1 MQSRAQAIQALFEML
16 ADQPV
21 IVCNGFP
28 SREAQKI
35 KDRAGTFY
43 MIGSMGVAASIGLG
57 LALAKPD
64 QQVVV
69 FDGDGNVL
77 MGMGTLATIG
87 ALRPKNL
94 THVVFDN
101 EVYGTT
107 GNQPSYSR
115 VVRLDHVAKA
125 AGYATVERVWERE
138 DIMYE
143 FKHMLEHDG
152 PHFLLIKVN
161 EQIEDADRVA
171 LDPPEITKRFSCGRG
186 TRENVKL
193 MILLN
198 PGPVNVSDRVRNAL
212 MGPDI
217 CHRESECAELIGNVR
232 RKLLEAFVPGAE
244 SDYTAILLTG
254 SGTAAVEASIMSC
267 LPPGKRLIH
276 VNNGVYG
283 ERISSIIATQRL
295 GIAEIKYKWDTPP
308 DPDTILR
315 SLKQE
320 PSAHGVVMC
329 TMKRRWGFS
338 TRFMKLPNTSIA
350 VGASLSLMPSAGWAG
365 NPWILPVVTCTWWP
379 EPREMHSGISG
390 VSFVLVR
397 KGFMKNV
404 LKYPKR
410 GWYLNLGLLHGAGKR
425 HGPLYAGRPGVC
437 RVR

>member
-1 MQSRAQAIQALFEML
+1 MRPEEGVMQSRAQAIQALFEIL

-35 KDRAGTFY
+35 QDRASTFY

-77 MGMGTLATIG
+77 MGMGTLATVG

-138 DIMYE
+138 DIIYE
-143 FKHMLEHDG
+143 FKHMLANDG

-171 LDPPEITKRFSCGRG
+171 LDPSEITKRFR
-186 TRENVKL
+186 
-193 MILLN
+193 
-198 PGPVNVSDRVRNAL
+198 
-212 MGPDI
+212 
-217 CHRESECAELIGNVR
+217 
-232 RKLLEAFVPGAE
+232 
-244 SDYTAILLTG
+244 
-254 SGTAAVEASIMSC
+254 AAV
-267 LPPGKRLIH
+267 
-276 VNNGVYG
+276 
-283 ERISSIIATQRL
+283 
-295 GIAEIKYKWDTPP
+295 
-308 DPDTILR
+308 
-315 SLKQE
+315 
-320 PSAHGVVMC
+320 
-329 TMKRRWGFS
+329 
-338 TRFMKLPNTSIA
+338 
-350 VGASLSLMPSAGWAG
+350 VG
-365 NPWILPVVTCTWWP
+365 
-379 EPREMHSGISG
+379 
-390 VSFVLVR
+390 
-397 KGFMKNV
+397 
-404 LKYPKR
+404 
-410 GWYLNLGLLHGAGKR
+410 
-425 HGPLYAGRPGVC
+425 
-437 RVR
+437 